1 MPSFLEKEKGTTDPT
16 EKLATG
22 EICVVDEEI
31 GVGFG
36 IPQIKMILVMED
48 GGTPCKK
55 AKEKARGEEKEI
67 LDEGACWMPTCPVV
81 RKNKRRGARVGID
94 GVQIHTRDGG
104 GRTWAK
110 IHPQHT
116 LIITTKL

>member
-1 MPSFLEKEKGTTDPT
+1 MSHPRGDGKKKGHKIRFLKMPSFLEKEKGTTDPT

-36 IPQIKMILVMED
+36 IPQIKLILVMED

-55 AKEKARGEEKEI
+55 AKAKARGEEKEI
-67 LDEGACWMPTCPVV
+67 LDEEAG
-81 RKNKRRGARVGID
+81 
-94 GVQIHTRDGG
+94 
-104 GRTWAK
+104 
-110 IHPQHT
+110 
-116 LIITTKL
+116 